1 MNAYTSMEISTF
13 TKKKTFNEDQTL
25 NNNSYINSIIDMYD
39 LKIQGKS
46 YIVENEKI
54 NKLYPDLITFINE
67 DISSQNSSII
77 KKVSLK
83 NSINSNNNSELKVIK
98 IAKKELSNH
107 NSSNDNKNP
116 SNNTIKLNKDNF
128 QIGINIRFHSP
139 MTAQKVKH
147 TTTKNSPVH
156 NTHKS
161 PPNNKIYVSNKNT
174 LKQSPKLT
182 NKNVDVKSIPKI
194 YNKAF
199 SPKPSSPT
207 EMHNEMKSNGCYIK
221 KNVKNQSLAL
231 NSTHRNIITCESPS
245 SDKANESINNKLS
258 IGSNNKN
265 NGNMLFAKKI
275 KTVGIN
281 KKVRKNI
288 SPPQIPKTINNTIKN
303 TNGNK
308 MRFKRDEQKLNLS
321 FDEIIYRQKVIKK
334 QKKNNNIR
342 KNKLNKSY
350 DNLKIENSVF
360 EDDDIFKVLDNT
372 QIIIPKN
379 NLETFN
385 PKGKKLE
392 IIRENS
398 ENDLIPRGEDGERI
412 TANFMKNGSNDNNYN
427 NQVLFD
433 RFSFHNHNL
442 P

>member
-13 TKKKTFNEDQTL
+13 PKKKTFNEEQTL
-25 NNNSYINSIIDMYD
+25 NNNSYINSLVDMYD
-39 LKIQGKS
+39 QKVQGKPYVLES
-46 YIVENEKI
+46 EKI

-67 DISSQNSSII
+67 DISSQNSSIV

-98 IAKKELSNH
+98 IAKKEISNR

-139 MTAQKVKH
+139 TTAQKSKH
-147 TTTKNSPVH
+147 TTTKNSPLH

-161 PPNNKIYVSNKNT
+161 PPNNKIYVSNKST
-174 LKQSPKLT
+174 LKQSPKVI
-182 NKNVDVKSIPKI
+182 NKNPIPKI

-245 SDKANESINNKLS
+245 SDKANESINNRLFN
-258 IGSNNKN
+258 GFNNKN
-265 NGNMLFAKKI
+265 NGNAPFAKKI

-281 KKVRKNI
+281 KKVKKNI

-303 TNGNK
+303 TSSNK
-308 MRFKRDEQKLNLS
+308 MRFKRDEKKLNLS
-321 FDEIIYRQKVIKK
+321 FDEIIPRKKAIKK
-334 QKKNNNIR
+334 HKKNNNIR

-372 QIIIPKN
+372 QILIPKS
-379 NLETFN
+379 NLEIFN
-385 PKGKKLE
+385 PKSKKLE

-398 ENDLIPRGEDGERI
+398 ENEMPRGEDGERI
-412 TANFMKNGSNDNNYN
+412 TANFMKNGSNDYN